1 MAYKI
6 TDKCI
11 NCGAC
16 AGACPVSCI
25 AQAEDKH
32 VIDATKCI
40 DCGTCQGVCPVE
52 APVESND

>member
-16 AGACPVSCI
+16 AGACPMNCI
-25 AQAEDKH
+25 AQGDATF
-32 VIDATKCI
+32 VIDPNVCI
-40 DCGTCQGVCPVE
+40 DCGTCAGVCPVE
-52 APVESND
+52 APVPEE